1 MFYDVKTC
9 ENENVCMSLR
19 AEHRALK
26 PDKLV
31 LPLPKLNVCNY
42 IRSSSKCAT
51 SNLAN
56 TLAIEEKSYNF
67 KSNEIRWL
75 LCRLWGIA
83 SGEENIKSS
92 LYRALGYHVLHHK
105 KPLCHSLALC

>member
-42 IRSSSKCAT
+42 IRSSS
-51 SNLAN
+51 NVPPQ
-56 TLAIEEKSYNF
+56 I
-67 KSNEIRWL
+67 
-75 LCRLWGIA
+75 
-83 SGEENIKSS
+83 
-92 LYRALGYHVLHHK
+92 
-105 KPLCHSLALC
+105 